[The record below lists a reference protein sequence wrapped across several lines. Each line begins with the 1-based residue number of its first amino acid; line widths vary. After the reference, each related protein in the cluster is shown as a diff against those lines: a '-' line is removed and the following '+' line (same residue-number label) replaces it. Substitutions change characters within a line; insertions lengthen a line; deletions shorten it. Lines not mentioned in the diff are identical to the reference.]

1 MQAEEDSYMS
11 QVFKIDESASV
22 ADVQLAIQAAITAVK
37 NGDLAVIPTDT
48 SYALICDAFNSS
60 AISKLRAAKQ
70 QTSDIALPIAAG
82 SIETIRGVANFST
95 LANDLASA
103 LWPGPLT
110 LLTIAQDSLS
120 WNIGQAGSAL
130 AVRVPHHEVAQAV
143 LSGIGPSVMT
153 GAQIVGSP
161 SIQTV
166 EQAQNALAELIDIYL
181 DAGALTPRI
190 STVIDATTDQVRL
203 VRKGELTLSQL
214 RGVMPSIID
223 ATAS

>member
-1 MQAEEDSYMS
+1 MS
-11 QVFKIDESASV
+11 QVFKVDESASV

-70 QTSDIALPIAAG
+70 QTSDIALPISAG

-166 EQAQNALAELIDIYL
+166 EQAQLTLADLVGIYL
-181 DAGALTPRI
+181 DAGALTQRI